1 MAYGQNNI
9 SQYKK
14 NAVTT
19 ASPLQLVIMLYD
31 GCLRFMTNADQ
42 AMQRKDIFSQ
52 NQNCQRAQNI
62 ITELISTLDM
72 DRGGEIATNL
82 YQLYNYAYDQLIMA
96 NINDDQVA
104 LKQSMKVFEELRQ
117 SWSALEQQTR
127 IGTGPTIIQNA
138 A

>member
-1 MAYGQNNI
+1 
-9 SQYKK
+9 
-14 NAVTT
+14 
-19 ASPLQLVIMLYD
+19 MLYD

-72 DRGGEIATNL
+72 NRGGEIATNL

-117 SWSALEQQTR
+117 SLVRTR
-127 IGTGPTIIQNA
+127 TTNSDWNRPRHNPKCSLTKTISS
-138 A
+138 